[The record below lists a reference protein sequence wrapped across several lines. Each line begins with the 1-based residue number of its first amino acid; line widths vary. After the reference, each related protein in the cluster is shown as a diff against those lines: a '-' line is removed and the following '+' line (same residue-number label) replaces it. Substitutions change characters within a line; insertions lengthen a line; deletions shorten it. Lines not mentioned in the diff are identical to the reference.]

1 MREVTP
7 RTLGGLIALYEHKVA
22 VQGCVWGVNSFDQWG
37 VEHGKQ
43 MAREIL
49 PGMLSGTGEFD
60 ASTAGLL
67 AAVGQWRKARG
78 GTT

>member
-1 MREVTP
+1 
-7 RTLGGLIALYEHKVA
+7 
-22 VQGCVWGVNSFDQWG
+22 VQGCLWDVNSFDQWG

-49 PGMLSGTGEFD
+49 PKMLTGEGEFD

-67 AAVGQWRKARG
+67 TAIRRMGQP
-78 GTT
+78 